1 VPTSKWFAKDLMKM
15 TFLSLKGRGKG
26 ERALKP
32 LVVVV
37 IPIHQLLLANPR
49 DKVIVP
55 VPSKLTSPMI
65 TMMIMRISLWK
76 PSPLSSFGH
85 PSLLVRP
92 LKWGLSGW

>member
-1 VPTSKWFAKDLMKM
+1 MKM

-26 ERALKP
+26 ELALKP
-32 LVVVV
+32 LEVVVAQ
-37 IPIHQLLLANPR
+37 IHQLLLASPR

-55 VPSKLTSPMI
+55 VPSKLTNPMI
-65 TMMIMRISLWK
+65 TMMIMRTSPWK

-85 PSLLVRP
+85 PSLLVRL